1 MREQGRWGILRIVGI
16 FAWFA
21 AIAAG
26 CAAPEHD
33 CYELRNCPRATRVD
47 AGSEQAGE
55 AGAAG
60 ESPFDDAEAGAPPSM
75 RIGHAG
81 ESPASSAQ
89 VAPPR
94 IVRVSPSD
102 GAVGVAADCA
112 LVIQFSQA
120 MASDATEA
128 AYSSTDLPAEAVTF
142 VWSDD
147 AHTLTIT
154 PRAPLQYAMA
164 IPAQSYQW
172 GFASGAVDRLGN
184 AIEPSSFRFSTLRE
198 AALVVPADPERTGS
212 FTTLGTEGMN
222 NCQRHPKAMYEP
234 TVCVGDDSYDA
245 RYTGFLSFDLSAL
258 PSNVA
263 RFSSVRLLASAIT
276 HGAPDQ
282 LGVSRVEHL
291 AFGEIGQAA
300 LNAAEGSSL
309 GPIYGG
315 QSLPSKTLL
324 QLSLDL
330 TATVGADYFAG
341 NALSQYR
348 LAFERGLENGQWD
361 DLELPTS
368 QIRLSVVYLVP

>member
-1 MREQGRWGILRIVGI
+1 MGEQRHWGILRIGAI
-16 FAWFA
+16 FAWLA
-21 AIAAG
+21 AMGAA

-33 CYELRNCPRATRVD
+33 CYELRNCPRVD

-55 AGAAG
+55 AGA
-60 ESPFDDAEAGAPPSM
+60 PFAEPFGDAGAPPSM
-75 RIGHAG
+75 RIGRAG
-81 ESPASSAQ
+81 AGPGSSAAA
-89 VAPPR
+89 APPR
-94 IVRVSPSD
+94 ILRVSPSD

-112 LVIQFSQA
+112 LVIEFSQA
-120 MASDATEA
+120 MASDATET
-128 AYSSTDLPAEAVTF
+128 AYRSTDLPPEAVTF
-142 VWSDD
+142 TWNDD
-147 AHTLTIT
+147 ARVLTIT
-154 PRAPLQYAMA
+154 PQVSLKYATA
-164 IPAQSYQW
+164 VPAETYQW
-172 GFASGAVDRLGN
+172 GFEAGAADRQGN
-184 AIEPSSFRFSTLRE
+184 ALEPGSFRFSTLRE
-198 AALVVPADPERTGS
+198 ASLLMPADPERTGS

-245 RYTGFLSFDLSAL
+245 RYAGFLSFDLSAL

-276 HGAPDQ
+276 HGTPDQ
-282 LGVSRVEHL
+282 LGASRVEHL
-291 AFGEIGQAA
+291 AFGEIGEPA
-300 LNAAEGSSL
+300 LSAIATSSL

-324 QLSLDL
+324 ELSLDL

-348 LAFERGLENGQWD
+348 LTFERGLDNGQWD
-361 DLELPTS
+361 DLELTTS